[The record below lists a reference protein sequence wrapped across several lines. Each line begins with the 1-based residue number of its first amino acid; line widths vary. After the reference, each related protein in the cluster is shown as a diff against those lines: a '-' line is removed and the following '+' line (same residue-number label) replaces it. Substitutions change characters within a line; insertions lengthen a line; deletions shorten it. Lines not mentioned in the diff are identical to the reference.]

1 MTLRP
6 SLQPPQ
12 PADGGPPAVPA
23 RAPRVV
29 GAIGLLP
36 TALAVIA
43 EAAWVAIVAGLLQ
56 AFTRHPP
63 VLGYPWFLAAA
74 VAGLIAARLL
84 EPRAGGSW
92 PGVVAA
98 LALLTGALG
107 WLLAPEVR
115 AILLA
120 EGVAGIGP
128 AIAANIGGWL
138 LAVAFVRGVAYA
150 RLPADP
156 HRIGNVLGLA
166 VPGLAAV
173 AIIGGMVG
181 EPFRGA
187 FLGEAQAQVVLF
199 LLAAITALALSRLGL
214 VATGAAVDWRRN
226 PAWLALLLV
235 LLAITALVAIAT
247 SLFAGEAIVTV
258 VTAVLTPLL
267 IVGFFVGFDR
277 RSVKILVLSVFAAAA
292 VVAFLQVFAGSSG
305 PPPPGVAPSGVPLPP
320 DENAAVPVAFGVLGI
335 LLAVA
340 VIAILVLA
348 RLWLRRTRDDDDE
361 VPETREIDRGDREI
375 GRARARRRG
384 RFLRR
389 PMPRDAVG
397 AYRMLLEDLDAHPG
411 LRRQDGE
418 TPAEHAARLRAAG
431 HGRLALEL
439 LAADYGLARFGG
451 IAISERETRR
461 AIARARSLAH
471 DLPGSLER

>member
-1 MTLRP
+1 VTLRP

-12 PADGGPPAVPA
+12 PADGGPPVVPA

-63 VLGYPWFLAAA
+63 ALGYPWFVAAA
-74 VAGLIAARLL
+74 VAGLVAARLL

-92 PGVVAA
+92 PAVVAA

-115 AILLA
+115 AILA
-120 EGVAGIGP
+120 EDGLDGLGP

-138 LAVAFVRGVAYA
+138 GAVAFVRGVAYA

-156 HRIGNVLGLA
+156 RRIGNVLGLA
-166 VPGLAAV
+166 VPGLAGV
-173 AIIGGMVG
+173 AILGGMVG

-187 FLGEAQAQVVLF
+187 FLGEAQAEVVLF

-258 VTAVLTPLL
+258 VTAILTPLL
-267 IVGFFVGFDR
+267 IVGFFIGFDR
-277 RSVKILVLSVFAAAA
+277 RSVKILLLSVGAAAA
-292 VVAFLQVFAGSSG
+292 VVAFLQVFAGSSTQ
-305 PPPPGVAPSGVPLPP
+305 PPAGAPPSGVPLPP
-320 DENAAVPVAFGVLGI
+320 DQSAAVPVAFGVLGI

-348 RLWLRRTRDDDDE
+348 RLWLRRTHDDEGE

-375 GRARARRRG
+375 RRGRTRRRG

-389 PMPRDAVG
+389 AVPRDAAG
-397 AYRMLLEDLDAHPG
+397 AYRLLLEDLDEHPE
-411 LRRQDGE
+411 LRRQEGE
-418 TPAEHAARLRAAG
+418 TPVEHAARLRAAG

-451 IAISERETRR
+451 LPVSDRETRR
-461 AIARARSLAH
+461 AIARARSLAR
-471 DLPGSLER
+471 DLPRSLER

>member
-1 MTLRP
+1 VTLRP
-6 SLQPPQ
+6 SLQGPQ
-12 PADGGPPAVPA
+12 PADGGPPVVAP

-92 PGVVAA
+92 PALVAV
-98 LALLTGALG
+98 LAILTGMLG

-115 AILLA
+115 AILAADGLD
-120 EGVAGIGP
+120 GLGR

-138 LAVAFVRGVAYA
+138 GAVAFVRGVAYA

-156 HRIGNVLGLA
+156 RRIGNVLGLA

-173 AIIGGMVG
+173 ALIGGMVG

-187 FLGEAQAQVVLF
+187 FLGEAQAQVILF

-226 PAWLALLLV
+226 PAWLVLLLV
-235 LLAITALVAIAT
+235 LLAITALLAIAT
-247 SLFAGEAIVTV
+247 SLFAGEAIVTI
-258 VTAVLTPLL
+258 VTAILTPLL

-277 RSVKILVLSVFAAAA
+277 RSIKILLLSVGAAAG
-292 VVAFLQVFAGSSG
+292 VVAFLQLFAGSSSQQ
-305 PPPPGVAPSGVPLPP
+305 PPGAAPSGVPLPP
-320 DENAAVPVAFGVLGI
+320 EENAAVPVAFGVLAI

-348 RLWLRRTRDDDDE
+348 RLWLRHTRNDDDE
-361 VPETREIDRGDREI
+361 VPETREIDKGDREI

-389 PMPRDAVG
+389 PVPRDAAG
-397 AYRMLLEDLDAHPG
+397 AYRMLLEDLGAHPE
-411 LRRQDGE
+411 LRREDGE
-418 TPAEHAARLRAAG
+418 TPVEHAARLRASG

-451 IAISERETRR
+451 VVVSERETRR
-461 AIARARSLAH
+461 AIARARSLAR
-471 DLPGSLER
+471 DLPRSLER

>member
-12 PADGGPPAVPA
+12 PADGGQPVVPA

-36 TALAVIA
+36 TGLAILA

-63 VLGYPWFLAAA
+63 AVGYPWFLAAA
-74 VAGLIAARLL
+74 VAGLVAARLL

-92 PGVVAA
+92 PAVVAA
-98 LALLTGALG
+98 LAILTGLVG

-115 AILLA
+115 TILA
-120 EGVAGIGP
+120 DEGLDGLGP

-138 LAVAFVRGVAYA
+138 GAVAFVRGVAYA

-173 AIIGGMVG
+173 ALIGGMVG

-187 FLGEAQAQVVLF
+187 FLGEAQAYVVLF
-199 LLAAITALALSRLGL
+199 LLASITALALSRLGL

-226 PAWLALLLV
+226 PAWVALLLV
-235 LLAITALVAIAT
+235 LLAITALLAIAT
-247 SLFAGEAIVTV
+247 ALFAGDAIVTLV
-258 VTAVLTPLL
+258 AAILTPLL

-277 RSVKILVLSVFAAAA
+277 RSVKVLLLSVAAAAA
-292 VVAFLQVFAGSSG
+292 VVAFLQLFAGSSTRPTPG
-305 PPPPGVAPSGVPLPP
+305 PVPSGGPVPPE
-320 DENAAVPVAFGVLGI
+320 ENAAVPIAFGVLGV

-348 RLWLRRTRDDDDE
+348 RLWLQRHPDDDDE

-375 GRARARRRG
+375 GHVKARRRG

-389 PMPRDAVG
+389 PMPRDAAG
-397 AYRMLLEDLDAHPG
+397 AYGMLLEDLDGHPELG
-411 LRRQDGE
+411 RQDGE
-418 TPAEHAARLRAAG
+418 TPVEHAARLRAAG

-451 IAISERETRR
+451 IAVTERETRR
-461 AIARARSLAH
+461 AIARARALAR
-471 DLPGSLER
+471 DLPRSLER

>member
-1 MTLRP
+1 VTLRP
-6 SLQPPQ
+6 SLQPPA
-12 PADGGPPAVPA
+12 PADGGPPAAPA
-23 RAPRVV
+23 GAPGVV

-63 VLGYPWFLAAA
+63 ALGYPWFLAAA
-74 VAGLIAARLL
+74 VAGLVAARVL
-84 EPRAGGSW
+84 EPRAGGRW
-92 PGVVAA
+92 PAVVAA
-98 LALLTGALG
+98 LALLTGAFG

-115 AILLA
+115 GILSEDGLD
-120 EGVAGIGP
+120 GLGP

-138 LAVAFVRGVAYA
+138 GAVAFVRGVAYA

-156 HRIGNVLGLA
+156 RRIGNVLGIA

-247 SLFAGEAIVTV
+247 SLFAGDAIVTV
-258 VTAVLTPLL
+258 VTAILTPLL

-277 RSVKILVLSVFAAAA
+277 RSVKILLLSVFAAAA

-305 PPPPGVAPSGVPLPP
+305 QPPPGVAPSGVPLPP

-348 RLWLRRTRDDDDE
+348 RLWLLRSPDDDDD
-361 VPETREIDRGDREI
+361 VPETREIDRGDRQT
-375 GRARARRRG
+375 GRGRTRRRG

-389 PMPRDAVG
+389 PVARDAAG
-397 AYRMLLEDLDAHPG
+397 AYRMLLEDLDGHPE

-418 TPAEHAARLRAAG
+418 TPVEHAARLRAAG
-431 HGRLALEL
+431 LGGLALEL

-451 IAISERETRR
+451 IAVTERETRR
-461 AIARARSLAH
+461 AIARARALAR
-471 DLPGSLER
+471 DLPRLLEG